1 MLEKQ
6 TYQVAGH
13 TFAIENYTQ
22 KPILSLME
30 ENYLPFVVGN
40 EQVPLFTLRIVQE
53 MELGNIY
60 PEKIEETKKG
70 ETVVD
75 IYRSTTGRVVQFGI
89 GGVLPPYWAMLHFTL
104 ENSVSSVVLG
114 SEKHQ
119 QIFGINNAIMLL
131 FMIYT
136 APLQTVMFHSSVIEV
151 NQKGYLFLGKSGTGK
166 STHSKLWLNH
176 IAQSELL
183 NDDNPIVRIID
194 GRAIVYGSPWS
205 GKTPCY
211 KNKQV
216 EVGAIVRLSQAPV
229 NEITQLTRLK
239 GYASILPTLSNL
251 SWERTIA
258 DGIHNTVSLLVET
271 TKTYHL
277 HCLPNKEAATLCY
290 QTVK

>member
-229 NEITQLTRLK
+229 NEIIQLTRLK